1 MIIVKKQFSFA
12 CFALAACGLFVVL
25 CSQAWAAQRI
35 LLSFD
40 GNGHRIHRIVQAPS
54 RNSNP
59 VLEQR
64 KSAFAR
70 SRVSPQTATA
80 TWFDINGDTVKVG
93 FFADP
98 RTTHAPYSSQD
109 STLKWVVLQ
118 EGAYLLEG
126 PDTAVQLKLSFPSRN
141 WLGLPEENWLLNLQ
155 N

>member
-1 MIIVKKQFSFA
+1 MIIIKKRFSFV
-12 CFALAACGLFVVL
+12 CSLLAACGLFVVL
-25 CSQAWAAQRI
+25 GSQAWAAQRI

-40 GNGHRIHRIVQAPS
+40 NNGHRIHRVVQAAS
-54 RNSNP
+54 RISNP
-59 VLEQR
+59 ILEQR

-70 SRVSPQTATA
+70 SRVSPQTAMA

-109 STLKWVVLQ
+109 SALKWVVLQ

-126 PDTAVQLKLSFPSRN
+126 PDTAVQLQLGFPARN